1 MTRAIIAAATLALC
15 CPDDEPECLPATP
28 ATTCESHPFGPAIEC
43 GSEREPQTTEKCLQV
58 LEANPGLCETD
69 YVACR
74 EAMRIAECGVCPSA
88 CEGIA
93 C

>member
-28 ATTCESHPFGPAIEC
+28 ATCESHPFGPAIEC
-43 GSEREPQTTEKCLQV
+43 GPEREPQTTEKCLQV